1 MVSKVQKRSFTE
13 GPLFFRMILFA
24 LPIIATGLLQTM
36 YTMADNIVVGRFS
49 GDETALGSVG
59 STTALTSLS
68 INLLIG
74 ISAGASVVI
83 SQAYGA
89 KQDKI
94 VSRAVRTSLTFAL
107 AGGIVFML
115 LGLILSEPVLK
126 LMKTETAYL
135 DGAVLYYR
143 LICIGIPATAIYNFG
158 AAILRSVGDS
168 KTPLI
173 VLSTTGLVNV
183 GCNFFFVI
191 ACDMSVAG
199 VAIATIIAQYL
210 SAIAVV
216 LVLIKNKAK
225 CYGFSFK
232 TLCFDWKLLGRI
244 LRYGV
249 PSGLQSSLFSI
260 SNMLLVSSI
269 NKLAVLKDAA
279 GELIYSNTIV
289 TANTI
294 SSNVDALTF
303 VTCNSFHHA
312 AMTFVGQNYG
322 AKKPDRIKRVIP
334 YALIQV
340 IVFGIA
346 MSMTELVFSDFLI
359 SLFVDPRLD
368 PEVIKQI
375 SRQAKEIMS
384 LLLSFYFLCGVMDV
398 FSGVAKGLGYSF
410 TPMIMSLAGICGLR
424 AFWVFVVFPNF
435 MSPLGLLTC
444 YPVSW
449 STTIVLLASL
459 VIYAVRKKLR
469 PMAKAQ
475 TEPPA
480 EDTPQG
486 EISELLEAEVSKEET
501 V

>member
-1 MVSKVQKRSFTE
+1 MATNVKKRSFTE
-13 GPLFFRMILFA
+13 GPLFFKMILFA

-49 GDETALGSVG
+49 GDDTALGSVG

-89 KQDKI
+89 KQDRM
-94 VSRAVRTSLTFAL
+94 VSRAVRTALTFAL
-107 AGGIVFML
+107 VGGIAFMT
-115 LGLILSEPVLK
+115 LGLILSK
-126 LMKTETAYL
+126 LALTILQTETTYFE
-135 DGAVLYYR
+135 GALLYYR

-183 GCNFFFVI
+183 GFNFFFVV
-191 ACDMSVAG
+191 ACGMSVAG
-199 VAIATIIAQYL
+199 VAIATVISQYL

-216 LVLIKNKAK
+216 LVLIKNRSK

-232 TLCFDWKLLGRI
+232 TLCFDWNLFVRI

-269 NKLAVLKDAA
+269 NQLAVLENAA
-279 GELIYSNTIV
+279 GELVYTNTIV

-322 AKKPDRIKRVIP
+322 ARKPDRIKRVIP
-334 YALIQV
+334 YALMQV
-340 IVFGIA
+340 TVFGIA
-346 MSMTELVFSDFLI
+346 MSVTELLCSNFLI
-359 SLFVDPRLD
+359 SLFIDPELD
-368 PEVIKQI
+368 PATIELIAA
-375 SRQAKEIMS
+375 QAKDIMQ
-384 LLLSFYFLCGVMDV
+384 LLLTFYFLCGVMDV
-398 FSGVAKGLGYSF
+398 LSGVAKGLGYSF
-410 TPMIMSLAGICGLR
+410 TPMIMSLVGICGLR
-424 AFWVFVVFPNF
+424 VFWVFVVFPNL
-435 MSPLGLLTC
+435 MSPTGLLAC

-449 STTIVLLASL
+449 STTIALLAVL
-459 VIYAVRKKLR
+459 VLVALRQKVR
-469 PMAKAQ
+469 PMDKGHNGSLPQ
-475 TEPPA
+475 DTEK
-480 EDTPQG
+480 
-486 EISELLEAEVSKEET
+486 ELLEAEAIKEET